1 MTCAPERVAAVEALA
16 REHGVPLHRAG
27 TVGAGD
33 GEFRVTLRDGL
44 IAEPVARLR
53 EVYCNA
59 IPRRM
64 GD

>member
-1 MTCAPERVAAVEALA
+1 VEALA
-16 REHGVPLHRAG
+16 REHGVPVQR
-27 TVGAGD
+27 VGAVGAVH
-33 GEFRVTLRDGL
+33 GEFRIALRDAA
-44 IAEPVARLR
+44 IDTIREPIDRLR